1 MTIGFL
7 SSSTGWGGLEQNL
20 LRHARWMLL
29 DGHEVI
35 IFAVSGTPLWTA
47 ASEMNRTAIDRFR
60 RYLNHSDARRMA
72 HGLRAAE
79 VDVLW
84 SRDPRDLSAA
94 GRAAMLARIPFVFQ
108 QGMQLSGPKLMPW
121 HRTRYGR
128 VTKWVAPLQ
137 WLKAQVETWTPVPP
151 ERVAVI
157 PLGLEQR
164 WFDPPMQRM
173 AARSA
178 CELPFDKR
186 LVGCFGRLDALKGQ
200 DTLIRALQ
208 HLPTI
213 WEAVIVGDNTVND
226 ERDMRAELEQLA
238 KSCGVAD
245 RVHFRAAMADLRP
258 AYDAVDVVAICS
270 EAETI
275 GMVTLEAMAAGC
287 AVVGTKSGGTPE
299 LFLHGRVNGRA
310 LWGAGDEAGL
320 ALSIEQGPFRADRK
334 ALETQFSE
342 QRVREQWQTLL
353 NSLPT
358 RRQKP

>member
-20 LRHARWMLL
+20 LRHARWMRE
-29 DGHEVI
+29 DGFVTVV
-35 IFAVSGTPLWTA
+35 FAVENTPLW
-47 ASEMNRTAIDRFR
+47 
-60 RYLNHSDARRMA
+60 
-72 HGLRAAE
+72 RAAE
-79 VDVLW
+79 DLDRVAIERHRRYFNHRDARYVAWQIGKADVDALW
-84 SRDPRDLSAA
+84 SRDPRDLSAG
-94 GRAAMLARIPFVFQ
+94 GRATALARVPFVFQ

-121 HRTRYGR
+121 HATRYGR
-128 VTKWVAPLQ
+128 VTKWIAPLQ

-151 ERVAVI
+151 DRIEVI
-157 PLGLEQR
+157 PLGIEDK
-164 WFDPPMQRM
+164 WFEPPQQRM

-178 CELPFDKR
+178 CGLPFDKR
-186 LVGCFGRLDALKGQ
+186 LVGCIGRLDPLKGQ
-200 DTLIRALQ
+200 DTLIRALV

-226 ERDMRAELEQLA
+226 QRDMRAELQALA
-238 KSCGVAD
+238 EERGVAD

-299 LFLHGRVNGRA
+299 LFLHGRVDGRA

-320 ALSIEQGPFRADRK
+320 AKSIELGPFRADRK
-334 ALETQFSE
+334 ALEAQFSE
-342 QRVREQWQTLL
+342 RHVRQQWQSLL
-353 NSLPT
+353 RSLPP
-358 RRQKP
+358 RGQKP